1 MGIRKDRVIRSKK
14 SLTKEKYR
22 KKKER
27 GDTIICY
34 KIIIWSYWT
43 KKHLFKKGK
52 RKTLQEDVTFVD
64 EKSFRRCRL
73 MLIIDCQR

>member
-1 MGIRKDRVIRSKK
+1 MGIRKDRVMRSKK

-43 KKHLFKKGK
+43 KKHLFKKIKIKNKK
-52 RKTLQEDVTFVD
+52 RENITGRCDFC
-64 EKSFRRCRL
+64 RREEF
-73 MLIIDCQR
+73 